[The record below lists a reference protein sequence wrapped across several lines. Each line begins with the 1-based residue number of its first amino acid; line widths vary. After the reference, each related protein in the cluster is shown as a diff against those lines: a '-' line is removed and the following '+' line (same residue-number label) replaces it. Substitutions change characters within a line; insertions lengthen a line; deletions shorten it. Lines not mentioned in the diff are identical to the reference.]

1 MKRIN
6 FNQRS
11 YLYNLLIEIKDGRA
25 ELEGVESN
33 L

>member
-25 ELEGVESN
+25 ELEGV
-33 L
+33 